1 MCLREITVGSS
12 LHHASGIVAL
22 GMDAF
27 MTGLLARGLA
37 YNGTDGFRG
46 VQAALGD
53 VVAWRTLIWAMT
65 TAMAADPQPGPGGSV
80 IPRSEYAATMRI
92 FATSAWPAVKEIFE
106 NVLGGAPLMVPSG
119 REDLANPDLRSL
131 IDRYYRGTGA
141 TALERIKLFKIVWD
155 AIGTEFGGRH
165 ELYERNYAGNHE
177 QIRVDAV
184 NFARRTGV
192 LDQCARLVD
201 QCLADYDLDGWTNDT
216 WR

>member
-1 MCLREITVGSS
+1 
-12 LHHASGIVAL
+12 
-22 GMDAF
+22 
-27 MTGLLARGLA
+27 
-37 YNGTDGFRG
+37 
-46 VQAALGD
+46 
-53 VVAWRTLIWAMT
+53 
-65 TAMAADPQPGPGGSV
+65 
-80 IPRSEYAATMRI
+80 MRI

-119 REDLANPDLRSL
+119 REDLANPDLRPL

-141 TALERIKLFKIVWD
+141 TALERIKLFKVVWD

-192 LDQCARLVD
+192 LDQCAQLVD
-201 QCLADYDLDGWTNDT
+201 QCLADYDLDGWTKDT

>member
-1 MCLREITVGSS
+1 
-12 LHHASGIVAL
+12 
-22 GMDAF
+22 

-80 IPRSEYAATMRI
+80 IPRSEYAATTRI

-141 TALERIKLFKIVWD
+141 TALERIKLFKVVRD
-155 AIGTEFGGRH
+155 RTEFERH
-165 ELYERNYAGNHE
+165 ELYERNYADNHE

-184 NFARRTGV
+184 NFARRSGI
-192 LDQCARLVD
+192 LDQCAGLGTVPRSRLRPGR
-201 QCLADYDLDGWTNDT
+201 LDEGHVALNSRRWLYVGVRSKRSLGKT
-216 WR
+216 RSI